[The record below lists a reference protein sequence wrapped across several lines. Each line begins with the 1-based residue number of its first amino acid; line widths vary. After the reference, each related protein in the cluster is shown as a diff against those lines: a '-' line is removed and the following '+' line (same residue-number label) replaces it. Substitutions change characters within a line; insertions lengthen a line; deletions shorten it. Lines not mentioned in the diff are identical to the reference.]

1 MGNENETAKK
11 TWLIDWRAKIG
22 NRRVTG
28 TVRMKAYVQPTR
40 HLSYSIARDAAA
52 AYANHRSVQSLV
64 VLGVGGLDRKPTYN
78 TKEWIGYS
86 N

>member
-1 MGNENETAKK
+1 MSNINETAKK

-22 NRRVTG
+22 NTRVAG
-28 TVRMKAYVQPTR
+28 TVKMKAYVQPTR

-64 VLGVGGLDRKPTYN
+64 VLGVGGLGRKPMYN
-78 TKEWIGYS
+78 TREWIGYT